1 MAVSS
6 NKGTKPED
14 YNGRGFIKGSKSH
27 TIVSER
33 IKLLHMKVHLEKL
46 AVQIKLPEETFVKLF
61 VNTARVRDSLGK
73 KAGFQLPH
81 YTDGERRTG
90 FKFLKLDDWK
100 RYSADAAAAAAPDIE
115 AALAALRHMHDC
127 EVNKAK
133 ATAANE
139 DDEEQFSSD
148 AALQQAINESKTE
161 DDEEQFSAALQ
172 QAINESKTEA
182 AQREELRAKEAVASA
197 HAQSAGPAPHWR
209 PRYKGDTGKRKAN
222 P

>member
-6 NKGTKPED
+6 HKGTKPED
-14 YNGRGFIKGSKSH
+14 HNPVGPGFIKGSKSH

-33 IKLLHMKVHLEKL
+33 QRLLHTKVRLDRL

-61 VNTARVRDSLGK
+61 VNPARMFESLGK
-73 KAGFQLPH
+73 KIQLPH
-81 YTDGERRTG
+81 FTDAKHRTG

-115 AALAALRHMHDC
+115 AAVAALRHMHDC

-139 DDEEQFSSD
+139 DVEFSSD
-148 AALQQAINESKTE
+148 
-161 DDEEQFSAALQ
+161 AALQ

-197 HAQSAGPAPHWR
+197 HAQSAGPAAPQWR

>member
-33 IKLLHMKVHLEKL
+33 NRLLHTKVRFDRL

-61 VNTARVRDSLGK
+61 VNAARVRDSLGK
-73 KAGFQLPH
+73 KTGFQLPH

-139 DDEEQFSSD
+139 DDEFSSD
-148 AALQQAINESKTE
+148 
-161 DDEEQFSAALQ
+161 AALQ

-197 HAQSAGPAPHWR
+197 HAQSAGPAPQWR
-209 PRYKGDTGKRKAN
+209 PLYKGDTGKRKAN